1 MNFLNPDHPPSPCRG
16 GIGGGGII
24 LKMIPLCN
32 IIIDI
37 FILISTVYYKE
48 DINLVLKL
56 ILPLKGVLNL
66 RRLYKFEFLVE
77 LILTSFFVLHL
88 QLLVSLSLIFS
99 VGTIEVQNYLTNV
112 YTQSG

>member
-1 MNFLNPDHPPSPCRG
+1 MDKFEFFKPRSSSFPLPGWH
-16 GIGGGGII
+16 GGGII

-77 LILTSFFVLHL
+77 LILTCFLFFT
-88 QLLVSLSLIFS
+88 F
-99 VGTIEVQNYLTNV
+99 NF
-112 YTQSG
+112 